1 MSLGVSMRKAL
12 LPLVFTLVV
21 PAFGAAKLE
30 PSEDE
35 IQKIIEKFAN
45 KESEFL
51 RAREMY
57 TYRQNVRV
65 EEFDSGNTPGGRYE
79 VQSDIVFTGEGKRT
93 ERVVK
98 APVPTLHLVT
108 FSPEDEQDIRSV
120 QPFVLNSKE
129 LPKYHVRY
137 LGRETLDE
145 IDCYAFAVKPK
156 EMVVGER
163 YFAGIAWVD
172 AEDLQI
178 VKTYGR
184 AVGKLKK
191 GADQRFPKFETFREQ
206 IDGKYWF
213 PSLTRADDTLY
224 FEDSIVRLKMRVRY
238 EDYKQ
243 FKSDVKITFGDEVTS
258 APGST
263 PPATAPPKKP

>member
-1 MSLGVSMRKAL
+1 MRAIVLILLAMTAVSVPGAPAKADPTEAEL
-12 LPLVFTLVV
+12 
-21 PAFGAAKLE
+21 
-30 PSEDE
+30 
-35 IQKIIEKFAN
+35 QQIIEKFAQ

-51 RAREMY
+51 LARERY
-57 TYRQNVRV
+57 TYRQTVRV
-65 EEFDSGNTPGGRYE
+65 EDFDGGGSPGGRYDL
-79 VQSDIVFTGEGKRT
+79 VSDIVFTGAGKRT
-93 ERVVK
+93 ERIVR
-98 APVPTLHLVT
+98 APVSTIKFVQ

-145 IDCYAFAVKPK
+145 IDTLAFAVKPK

-163 YFAGIAWVD
+163 YFSGIAWVD
-172 AEDLQI
+172 EQDLQI

-184 AVGKLKK
+184 ATGKLKK
-191 GADQRFPKFETFREQ
+191 GNDQRFPKFETFREQ

-213 PSLTRADDTLY
+213 PVLTRADDTLY
-224 FEDSIVRLKMRVRY
+224 FEESVVRLKMRVKY

-243 FKSDVKITFGDEVTS
+243 FKGETSITFGDVV
-258 APGST
+258 PD
-263 PPATAPPKKP
+263 PPKKP

>member
-1 MSLGVSMRKAL
+1 MRVAL
-12 LPLVFTLVV
+12 LLAALAFAV
-21 PAFGAAKLE
+21 PAFPAAAKADPTE
-30 PSEDE
+30 PE
-35 IQKIIEKFAN
+35 IQKIIERFAA

-51 RAREMY
+51 LARERY

-65 EEFDSGNTPGGRYE
+65 EEFDSGGTPGGKYE
-79 VQSDIVFTGEGKRT
+79 VLSDIVFTGEGKRT

-98 APVPTLHLVT
+98 APVPTLHMVT

-120 QPFVLNSKE
+120 QPFVLNTKE

-137 LGRETLDE
+137 LGREKLDE

-156 EMVVGER
+156 EQIVGER

-172 AEDLQI
+172 ADDLQI

-191 GADQRFPKFETFREQ
+191 GSDQRFPKFETFREQ

-213 PSLTRADDTLY
+213 PTLTRADDTLY
-224 FEDSIVRLKMRVRY
+224 FEDSVVRLRMRVRY

-243 FKSDVKITFGDEVTS
+243 FKSDIKITFGDEVTTTPPS
-258 APGST
+258 GT
-263 PPATAPPKKP
+263 PPATPPKKP